1 MLVHDYFLTNI
12 IHIHTISVTTST
24 VGIQPYQPPFP
35 CGNYMTADPNTIAI
49 PPRSSPIPS
58 LPLMASLNLPNMEWL
73 TNNPIHHDW
82 LWHLMP
88 AKICLD
94 TRKFEGKVGEYRE
107 NHIMSF
113 NLCCS
118 SNIIVDDFI

>member
-1 MLVHDYFLTNI
+1 M
-12 IHIHTISVTTST
+12 TTST
-24 VGIQPYQPPFP
+24 VGIQLYQPPFS
-35 CGNYMTADPNTIAI
+35 CGNYITADPNTIAM

-73 TNNPIHHDW
+73 TNKPIYHDR
-82 LWHLMP
+82 LWYLMP
-88 AKICLD
+88 TKIPLD
-94 TRKFEGKVGEYRE
+94 TRKFEGKVGEYPH
-107 NHIMSF
+107 NDIMSF